1 MKVEDF
7 YSEIHKR
14 YGNITRARGPFLY
27 TQKNVRLT
35 DLNQEG
41 GRAILGWDA
50 PSYTVFKNVMTKGL
64 VGSFD
69 CAYRGQLQR
78 AVSELLNSKR
88 KISFFCH
95 KKDAMQAAL
104 VLDPKSTSVFKPF
117 SGVDY
122 SGVKNVI
129 IAPPLPWTNNFW
141 ILAANGLGKDKDS
154 RVERGNDSA
163 ENGGLERGQNVIAGL
178 ERGQNVIAGLDPA
191 ILPSEK
197 FPPALIAAAARAV
210 YDLIAAIKVRQ
221 EKDFFI
227 YDKVLTKFFERR
239 SCWLRPKVPQEKY
252 DDFVLACLDAGV
264 LVNPDYNAD
273 SLVPFGADKGVLK
286 KMGEINV

>member
-1 MKVEDF
+1 MKVEKF
-7 YSEIHKR
+7 YSEIQKR

-41 GRAILGWDA
+41 GRAILGWDSSA
-50 PSYTVFKNVMTKGL
+50 YTVFKNVLSKGL
-64 VGSFD
+64 AGSFN
-69 CAYRGQLQR
+69 CAYKGQLEK
-78 AVSELLNSKR
+78 AVSELLNGKR
-88 KISFFCH
+88 NIFFFSH
-95 KKDAMQAAL
+95 KKDATQAAL
-104 VLDPKSTSVFKPF
+104 LLDAQNTSVYKPF

-141 ILAANGLGKDKDS
+141 ILAAAATDCVDY
-154 RVERGNDSA
+154 ER
-163 ENGGLERGQNVIAGL
+163 
-178 ERGQNVIAGLDPA
+178 
-191 ILPSEK
+191 
-197 FPPALIAAAARAV
+197 FPPALVAAAARAV

>member
-1 MKVEDF
+1 MKVEKF
-7 YSEIHKR
+7 YSEIQKR

-41 GRAILGWDA
+41 GRAILGWDSSA
-50 PSYTVFKNVMTKGL
+50 YTVFKNVLSKGL
-64 VGSFD
+64 AGSFN
-69 CAYRGQLQR
+69 CAYKGQLQK
-78 AVSELLNSKR
+78 AVSELLNGKR
-88 KISFFCH
+88 NIFFFSH
-95 KKDAMQAAL
+95 KKDATQAAL
-104 VLDPKSTSVFKPF
+104 LLDAQNTSVYKPF

-141 ILAANGLGKDKDS
+141 ILAASDFGQDKNFGAS
-154 RVERGNDSA
+154 NDS
-163 ENGGLERGQNVIAGL
+163 GLPIDYER
-178 ERGQNVIAGLDPA
+178 
-191 ILPSEK
+191 
-197 FPPALIAAAARAV
+197 FPPALVAAAARAV

-227 YDKVLTKFFERR
+227 YDKVLAKFFERR

>member
-1 MKVEDF
+1 MKVEKF
-7 YSEIHKR
+7 YSEIQKR

-50 PSYTVFKNVMTKGL
+50 PAYTVFKNVMSKGL
-64 VGSFD
+64 VGSFE
-69 CAYRGQLQR
+69 CAYRAQLQK
-78 AVSELLNSKR
+78 ALCELLQSPR
-88 KISFFCH
+88 KIFLFA
-95 KKDAMQAAL
+95 KRKDAMQAAL
-104 VLDPKSTSVFKPF
+104 ILDPQSASVCKPF

-122 SGVKNVI
+122 SGIKNVI
-129 IAPPLPWTNNFW
+129 VAPPLPWTNNFFV
-141 ILAANGLGKDKDS
+141 LAARDLPVDS
-154 RVERGNDSA
+154 GEA
-163 ENGGLERGQNVIAGL
+163 FPFAQEN
-178 ERGQNVIAGLDPA
+178 
-191 ILPSEK
+191 
-197 FPPALIAAAARAV
+197 FPPALLAASARAI
-210 YDLIAAIKVRQ
+210 YDLIAALKARQ

-227 YDKVLTKFFERR
+227 YDKVLTKYFERR
-239 SCWLRPKVPQEKY
+239 VCWLRPKVPQEKY

-286 KMGEINV
+286 KMGEINAEF

>member
-1 MKVEDF
+1 M
-7 YSEIHKR
+7 
-14 YGNITRARGPFLY
+14 Y

-41 GRAILGWDA
+41 GRAILGWDSSA
-50 PSYTVFKNVMTKGL
+50 YTVFKNILSKGL
-64 VGSFD
+64 AGSFET
-69 CAYRGQLQR
+69 AHFPRLQK
-78 AVSELLNSKR
+78 ALSELLKSERKIFLFSSKR
-88 KISFFCH
+88 A
-95 KKDAMQAAL
+95 AMEAAL
-104 VLDPKSTSVFKPF
+104 LLDANSASVYKPF
-117 SGVDY
+117 IGVDY
-122 SGVKNVI
+122 SAVRNVI
-129 IAPPLPWTNNFW
+129 VAPPLPWTNNFW
-141 ILAANGLGKDKDS
+141 VLAASGLDQDKDS
-154 RVERGNDSA
+154 RVARGNDSA
-163 ENGGLERGQNVIAGL
+163 AAANYDSVASSLGQPNDDSAENGGL

-197 FPPALIAAAARAV
+197 FPPALLAAAARSV
-210 YDLIAAIKVRQ
+210 YDLIAALKVRQ

-264 LVNPDYNAD
+264 AINPDYNAD
-273 SLVPFGADKGVLK
+273 SIVPYGADKGVLK

>member
-1 MKVEDF
+1 MKVEKF
-7 YSEIHKR
+7 YSEIQKR

-41 GRAILGWDA
+41 GRAILGWDSSA
-50 PSYTVFKNVMTKGL
+50 YTVFKNVLSKGL
-64 VGSFD
+64 AGSFN
-69 CAYRGQLQR
+69 CAYKGQLEK
-78 AVSELLNSKR
+78 AVSELLNGKR
-88 KISFFCH
+88 KIFFFSH
-95 KKDAMQAAL
+95 KKDATQAAL
-104 VLDPKSTSVFKPF
+104 LLDAQNTSVYKPF

-141 ILAANGLGKDKDS
+141 ILATASTDSSQDKNCGESGSLGQH
-154 RVERGNDSA
+154 NDS
-163 ENGGLERGQNVIAGL
+163 ER
-178 ERGQNVIAGLDPA
+178 
-191 ILPSEK
+191 
-197 FPPALIAAAARAV
+197 FPPALVAAAARAV
-210 YDLIAAIKVRQ
+210 YDLMAAIKVRQ

-273 SLVPFGADKGVLK
+273 SLVPFGAGKGVLK

>member
-1 MKVEDF
+1 MKVEKF
-7 YSEIHKR
+7 YSEIQKR

-41 GRAILGWDA
+41 GRAILGWDSSA
-50 PSYTVFKNVMTKGL
+50 YTVFKNVLSKGL
-64 VGSFD
+64 AGSFN
-69 CAYRGQLQR
+69 CAYKGQLQK
-78 AVSELLNSKR
+78 AVSELLSGKR
-88 KISFFCH
+88 KVFFFSH
-95 KKDAMQAAL
+95 KKDATQAAL
-104 VLDPKSTSVFKPF
+104 FLDAQNTSVYKPF

-129 IAPPLPWTNNFW
+129 IAPPLPWTNDFW
-141 ILAANGLGKDKDS
+141 ILAASDFGQDKNFGASNDFGLPIDS
-154 RVERGNDSA
+154 ER
-163 ENGGLERGQNVIAGL
+163 
-178 ERGQNVIAGLDPA
+178 
-191 ILPSEK
+191 
-197 FPPALIAAAARAV
+197 FPPALVAAAARAV

-252 DDFVLACLDAGV
+252 DDFVLACLDTGV